1 MIAGTGSNASQDF
14 VRTACRNAR
23 GQTVPHLDKF
33 AAALIVI
40 AVVVGFLAPRDR
52 HEESASHANPAAA
65 GGVARTAQ
73 SVPTKGAAPAPRKP
87 PKKHVPPFNMAKAA
101 AAARAVSANELGQV
115 PIFMIHRVM
124 AKPQASLDR
133 STKELYDEF
142 TGMAKQG
149 YVPIT
154 AAEFVAGKINI
165 PAGRHP
171 VVLTFDDGSITH
183 ADFDG
188 AGNPKPDTAISVI
201 QRVAKENPG
210 FRPIAT
216 FFVNRDPFYGG
227 SKPGIETMRW
237 LTRNGFEVANHTTN
251 HKDMRQMSKA
261 EVAKEIGGDEK
272 MIEDATGKPSTTF
285 AFPFGSLSTAHLDWA
300 QHGTKPVK
308 WDFQGMFLAGWKP
321 SDSPYASSFDP
332 RQIPRIRDKGKIKED
347 DCKRYCSTAW
357 LEWLAQNPDKRYTSD
372 GNAAT
377 VAFPQDK
384 MIYLY
389 TRYKEWACPY

>member
-1 MIAGTGSNASQDF
+1 MIAITGSNASLGF

-33 AAALIVI
+33 AAALIVV

-52 HEESASHANPAAA
+52 HAQSPPRADQAAA
-65 GGVARTAQ
+65 GGARSAP
-73 SVPTKGAAPAPRKP
+73 SKAAAPKRKAP
-87 PKKHVPPFNMAKAA
+87 PKKPPFNLAKAA

-115 PIFMIHRVM
+115 PILMIHRVM
-124 AKPQASLDR
+124 AKPQVSLDR
-133 STKELYDEF
+133 STKDLYDEF

-149 YVPIT
+149 YVPVT
-154 AAEFVAGKINI
+154 AAEFVTGKIDI
-165 PAGRHP
+165 PAGKHP

-188 AGNPKPDTAISVI
+188 AGNPKPDTAVAVI

-210 FRPIAT
+210 FRPVAT

-227 SKPGIETMRW
+227 SKPGVETMRW
-237 LTRNGFEVANHTTN
+237 LTRNGFEIANHTTN
-251 HKDMRQMSKA
+251 HKDMRKMSKE
-261 EVAKEIGGDEK
+261 EVAKEIGTDEK

-308 WDFQGMFLAGWKP
+308 WDFTGMFLAGWKP
-321 SDSPYASSFDP
+321 SDSPYAGSFDA
-332 RQIPRIRDKGKIKED
+332 RQIPRIRDKEKIKED
-347 DCKRYCSTAW
+347 DCKQYCSTAW
-357 LEWLAQNPDKRYTSD
+357 LEWLAKNPDKRYTSD
-372 GNAAT
+372 GNPAT
-377 VAFPQDK
+377 IAFPQDK